1 MLDKLDAEIERAEKE
16 YWEAEERAAKAAR
29 LRDIAEAR
37 LDALRLAAELRP
49 QAPSTRPTITSAPP
63 VPAAGGKGRQPG
75 AISKIWRHILIQ
87 MSESYPKGVG
97 ETEITEMAK
106 GAGLLNIR
114 SKDVRARMSD
124 YLAHD
129 YVEQGPEGWRVTQI
143 AISRFKDGSLVSS
156 TEQSDEDTADSEES
170 AVEPFRADSV
180 SKLPDLARDPEPKQ
194 EGE

>member
-16 YWEAEERAAKAAR
+16 YWQAEEKATEAAR

-37 LDALRLAAELRP
+37 LDALRLASELRP
-49 QAPSTRPTITSAPP
+49 QPPLARSMITSAPP

-87 MSESYPKGVG
+87 MSESYPKGVS

-124 YLAHD
+124 YLVHD
-129 YVEQGPEGWRVTQI
+129 YVEQGPEGWRVTQT

-156 TEQSDEDTADSEES
+156 TEQSDEDTADSEEP
-170 AVEPFRADSV
+170 AVDFFRADSV
-180 SKLPDLARDPEPKQ
+180 SKLADPARDPEPQQ